1 MKKRIKM
8 ELTFAAAMAIA
19 VATLAV
25 YTSLPRQG
33 ENSYSSLGEPS
44 IQSYGANVVQQNVQ
58 EDIEGQLKK
67 GSFEV
72 IVENLRTLVVNCG
85 GTVPYLNM
93 AYDNELWAGTMD
105 CNVPTENVTS
115 FTFAVRQL
123 ISTNGKVTHIA
134 ITVTETTMNQTQ
146 PPQEQF
152 SQVSIG
158 LQEVSETTPAI
169 MDQLGAAVP
178 WLVTGL
184 TWVAEGLI
192 VGVPLC
198 FVSLGVVMILDRGI
212 IPAWRRQLK
221 SRGTNREI

>member
-1 MKKRIKM
+1 
-8 ELTFAAAMAIA
+8 
-19 VATLAV
+19 
-25 YTSLPRQG
+25 
-33 ENSYSSLGEPS
+33 
-44 IQSYGANVVQQNVQ
+44 VVQQNVQ
-58 EDIEGQLKK
+58 EDIEGQLKE
-67 GSFEV
+67 GTFEAT
-72 IVENLRTLVVNCG
+72 VESLKTLIANFDG
-85 GTVPYLNM
+85 IMPYLNM
-93 AYDNELWAGTMD
+93 AYNNELWAGTMN

-123 ISTNGKVTHIA
+123 ISTNGRVTHIA
-134 ITVTETTMNQTQ
+134 ITVTETIVNQTQ
-146 PPQEQF
+146 PSQEQF

-169 MDQLGAAVP
+169 IDQLGAAIP

-212 IPAWRRQLK
+212 IPTWRRQLRDRSPSK
-221 SRGTNREI
+221 ATS